1 MALAYDAFGQILLGS
16 FNGIEQLDQQILG
29 ISTWNCKVL
38 PWGRA
43 QQDLL
48 GAVRFLQ
55 GDKDGHQLPGQS
67 WLLLIGDCA
76 AAWDALSDTSLE

>member
-1 MALAYDAFGQILLGS
+1 MALLVRYF
-16 FNGIEQLDQQILG
+16 LDP
-29 ISTWNCKVL
+29 STALSSLINKFWVS
-38 PWGRA
+38 PHGTVRFFHGERA

-76 AAWDALSDTSLE
+76 EAWDALSDTSLE